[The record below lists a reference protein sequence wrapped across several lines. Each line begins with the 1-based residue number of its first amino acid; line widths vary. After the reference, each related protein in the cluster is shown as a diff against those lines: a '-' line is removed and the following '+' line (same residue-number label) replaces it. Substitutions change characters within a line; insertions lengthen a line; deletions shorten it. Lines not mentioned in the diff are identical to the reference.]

1 MNRNIGISLDDEY
14 TGFTVDEE
22 TESSYFPTVIARDRQ
37 AERWTIGEDA
47 YKETL
52 SGHGVIVDKLVS
64 LIRKDGTATIGDVRY
79 EAVDLLAHFFH
90 VLLQGASTDPV
101 ELSTDYIVVSIRKPE
116 RRVMEHIRE
125 ALVRAGAEPKNI
137 EIQSYMES
145 FSHFVLGQDKT
156 LYNRMV
162 GMYELSNQ
170 VLTYYEMRVSR
181 GTRKF
186 VLVASEE
193 EEEAFNLDI
202 LKSASGQKIADRL
215 LRTVAER
222 TLSKNSF
229 SAVFLS
235 GRGFQ
240 DTSLVPDFMNFVC
253 TRRRVLIEPALFSVG
268 AMFYA
273 GMLREG
279 REEEYTI
286 LCDTRVSSDVSFR
299 VSLKEKE
306 RSVPIVKAGSS
317 WTSAGAVY
325 EFILDD
331 QDYIDFEVSSL
342 IDPKRSRRLRM
353 VLSDFPKR
361 ENRTTRVSMDA
372 TFRDAKTLIVSVTD
386 LGFGD
391 LFPGS
396 GAQITEQISLED

>member
-125 ALVRAGAEPKNI
+125 ALVRAGVEPKNI

-299 VSLKEKE
+299 VSLKEKNGVY
-306 RSVPIVKAGSS
+306 RS
-317 WTSAGAVY
+317 
-325 EFILDD
+325 
-331 QDYIDFEVSSL
+331 
-342 IDPKRSRRLRM
+342 
-353 VLSDFPKR
+353 
-361 ENRTTRVSMDA
+361 
-372 TFRDAKTLIVSVTD
+372 
-386 LGFGD
+386 
-391 LFPGS
+391 
-396 GAQITEQISLED
+396 